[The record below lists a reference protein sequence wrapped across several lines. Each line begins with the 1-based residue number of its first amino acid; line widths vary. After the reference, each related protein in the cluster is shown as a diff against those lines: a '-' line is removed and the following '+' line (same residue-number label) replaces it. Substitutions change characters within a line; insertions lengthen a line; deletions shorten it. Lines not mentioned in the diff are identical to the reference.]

1 MDLSGFGRS
10 MAPEVPLS
18 LDFFADAAI
27 AYVESLKW
35 QAEIDL
41 IGHSY
46 GGEVAL
52 VMSAR
57 HPEKIRKVAVC
68 GTNHGLSLQ
77 FW

>member
-1 MDLSGFGRS
+1 M
-10 MAPEVPLS
+10 
-18 LDFFADAAI
+18 

-46 GGEVAL
+46 AGAVAL

-68 GTNHGLSLQ
+68 GTMGYPSNFTTSICSVPGIENITYTIAKLAGR
-77 FW
+77 W